1 VDLRSVIAL
10 IRARWRLIL
19 ASVVLATGVAL
30 AASLVLPA
38 TYEASTKLVA
48 GPALTANVADINQLQ
63 NAQQIAATYA
73 AVVQTQ
79 QLAQQVI
86 TGLGL
91 PLTAPQLLSEISV
104 SVSADAP
111 VITIKVDDGN
121 ASRAAAIANAVAQQ
135 LITRSAAIQGHS
147 QALIQSIQDQ
157 ISTIQSQLASNETA
171 LTADLKKQS
180 STAAPTPNPSDQ
192 AALAATVAQ
201 LQQQVTTEQTNVT
214 QLLTTLSSI
223 STNPLTDVDLATVPP
238 DRASPKLALNVVLG
252 FALGLVLGLGLAFA
266 AAALDDTYKTSDEVR
281 DALNLPVLGNIGR
294 LPEAAQRNGIY
305 QLVMLLFPRSAVA
318 EAFRTMRTN
327 VEFADVDS
335 GLHSLLVTSASVGD
349 GKSTVA
355 ANLALAFAQ
364 AGRRTIL
371 VDADLRQPSLHTY
384 FDLSN
389 TFGLTTLLRSE
400 VIDTAQVVRV
410 VDEPNLRVI
419 TSGPLPPNPAELLG
433 SNRMR
438 AIVGTLKSEADLV
451 VFDSPPSAA
460 VTDAAVLAGLVDGT
474 IVVVAAGITRRHVA
488 RQLDES
494 LTRVGGRVIG
504 VVLNRIRSRDQDGS
518 YETYAGDRDAIDH
531 GAADMARPSKSVR

>member
-1 VDLRSVIAL
+1 V
-10 IRARWRLIL
+10 
-19 ASVVLATGVAL
+19 
-30 AASLVLPA
+30 
-38 TYEASTKLVA
+38 
-48 GPALTANVADINQLQ
+48 
-63 NAQQIAATYA
+63 
-73 AVVQTQ
+73 
-79 QLAQQVI
+79 
-86 TGLGL
+86 
-91 PLTAPQLLSEISV
+91 
-104 SVSADAP
+104 
-111 VITIKVDDGN
+111 
-121 ASRAAAIANAVAQQ
+121 
-135 LITRSAAIQGHS
+135 
-147 QALIQSIQDQ
+147 
-157 ISTIQSQLASNETA
+157 
-171 LTADLKKQS
+171 
-180 STAAPTPNPSDQ
+180 
-192 AALAATVAQ
+192 
-201 LQQQVTTEQTNVT
+201 
-214 QLLTTLSSI
+214 
-223 STNPLTDVDLATVPP
+223 
-238 DRASPKLALNVVLG
+238 
-252 FALGLVLGLGLAFA
+252 
-266 AAALDDTYKTSDEVR
+266 
-281 DALNLPVLGNIGR
+281 
-294 LPEAAQRNGIY
+294 
-305 QLVMLLFPRSAVA
+305 
-318 EAFRTMRTN
+318 RTN

-384 FDLSN
+384 FDLTN

-400 VIDTAQVVRV
+400 VIDTAHVVRA
-410 VDEPNLRVI
+410 VDEPNLRII

-518 YETYAGDRDAIDH
+518 YETYAGDRDAVDQ
-531 GAADMARPSKSVR
+531 GAADLARPSKSVR